1 MMDKSVTAGH
11 TEATAGTSPVLDRA
25 GGLGR
30 FTPARVGLRM
40 AGTSLA
46 TSEILDFQ
54 LAHARARDAVYAALQ
69 PAHLMADLR
78 TLDWPADG
86 LPRFLLH
93 SQAADRRTYLQ
104 RPDLGRKLDE
114 SSRILLENFS
124 ASEGAGIFD
133 LSIVFA
139 DGLSAL
145 AVERHAGPLLAQL
158 LPLLAGVAPVL
169 RMAPTSILE
178 QARVAAGD
186 EVAMALHASLVVVLI
201 GERPGLSS
209 PDSLGAYIT
218 WKPNSG
224 TTDANRNCISNI
236 RSEGLSYRDAAA
248 RLLYYIREAH
258 RLEQTGIA
266 LKDPSDEVCQALLH
280 TTRETLPAET
290 GPSL

>member
-1 MMDKSVTAGH
+1 
-11 TEATAGTSPVLDRA
+11 
-25 GGLGR
+25 
-30 FTPARVGLRM
+30 
-40 AGTSLA
+40 
-46 TSEILDFQ
+46 
-54 LAHARARDAVYAALQ
+54 
-69 PAHLMADLR
+69 MADLR
-78 TLDWPADG
+78 ALDWPADG

-248 RLLYYIREAH
+248 RLLYYIGEAH

-280 TTRETLPAET
+280 ATRETLPAET

>member
-1 MMDKSVTAGH
+1 
-11 TEATAGTSPVLDRA
+11 
-25 GGLGR
+25 
-30 FTPARVGLRM
+30 
-40 AGTSLA
+40 
-46 TSEILDFQ
+46 
-54 LAHARARDAVYAALQ
+54 
-69 PAHLMADLR
+69 MADLR

-104 RPDLGRKLDE
+104 CPDLGRKLDE